1 MSCRA
6 QKTDNKKRHEP
17 PMTKHIATVALIV
30 ELSTLGAIFAFLISA
45 TLGQPARL
53 A

>member
-6 QKTDNKKRHEP
+6 QKTDNKKRREP

-30 ELSTLGAIFAFLISA
+30 ELSRLGAIFAFLISA
-45 TLGQPARL
+45 TLGQPALL